1 MRELSFKS
9 ADELAHAYILLSPSP
24 EERAAAAERLAA
36 AALCSAKGDVP
47 CGRCRDCRKVREGVH
62 PDLIRVSR
70 AADDKGKKK
79 REISIDQIRAVV
91 ADAVVLPN
99 EAERKVY
106 VIEDA
111 DTMNVPAQNAALK
124 LLEEPPRGV
133 ILLLCAANAQTL
145 LETVRSRCAELFC
158 GTREEEADEESQ
170 KLAAAFVKLCAKGD
184 EAQLFRWCAANE
196 NMDGA
201 AAAAF
206 GDCTA
211 ALLRD
216 MLCKRRS
223 SLGMSDRELYDLET
237 LMEKCLG
244 MLRVNVSVKH
254 VLGLLAVSAI
264 ADRQGQDAP

>member
-9 ADELAHAYILLSPSP
+9 ADELAHAYILLSPSA
-24 EERAAAAERLAA
+24 EERERTALRLAA
-36 AALCSAKGDVP
+36 AALCSAQGQVP
-47 CGRCRDCRKVREGVH
+47 CGLCRDCRKLREGIH

-70 AADDKGKKK
+70 AGDDKGKKK
-79 REISIDQIRAVV
+79 REITVDQIRALA

-106 VIEDA
+106 LIEDA

-133 ILLLCAANAQTL
+133 IFLLCAANAEAL
-145 LETVRSRCAELFC
+145 LETVRSRCAEIVC
-158 GTREEEADEESQ
+158 GAREEESDPEAQ
-170 KLAAAFVKLCAKGD
+170 KLAEAFLKHCAEGD

-201 AAAAF
+201 SALAF
-206 GDCTA
+206 AECTA
-211 ALLRD
+211 RLLRE
-216 MLCKRRS
+216 MLCRRKNA
-223 SLGMSDRELYDLET
+223 LAMSEET
-237 LMEKCLG
+237 LYALEQLLEKCIA
-244 MLRVNVSVKH
+244 MLRLNVSVKH

-264 ADRQGQDAP
+264 RREE